1 MRRDDKRFRVRG
13 RIDSTIPGCGYFNA
27 VASIDKRFEG
37 YGKMMAMSIL
47 DTWAGRTIKTLIM
60 VDADVDPYDA
70 TDVEWALATRLQP
83 DRDVEIIRQTV
94 GVILDPSITREDRL
108 SGASRTSK
116 MIIDATKY
124 DAADYEV
131 EVLPRKEVFD
141 RILRDWDRFGIP
153 TDSPS

>member
-1 MRRDDKRFRVRG
+1 
-13 RIDSTIPGCGYFNA
+13 
-27 VASIDKRFEG
+27 
-37 YGKMMAMSIL
+37 MMAMSIL